1 MVFQKKKLSRIWW
14 DGRIGHSTYLMFF
27 LVFVNFILIS
37 YNFLISG
44 NEIFEG
50 TFSQIWLFGIIF
62 LIFYFPISILIGRWH
77 TFTQISTDQ
86 SVHYYANPLFA
97 KMVRVLLD
105 ELTGK
110 ASEEEIKEFRKILL
124 SIEKLDID
132 KD

>member
-62 LIFYFPISILIGRWH
+62 LIFYFPVSILIGRWH

>member
-1 MVFQKKKLSRIWW
+1 MVFQKKKISRIWW